1 VSVESVAFIVLS
13 VLAVTSAL
21 VVVLPLFRNV
31 IVCAL
36 ALALNL
42 ISIAGF
48 FFLLQAQFI
57 GFLQVIVYA
66 GAIMVLIL
74 FVLMLLNIQDERH
87 LGRSGLF
94 QRVLGPLLALCFV
107 AIVVSAV
114 VMPNGATSFPEA
126 GEGFGTVGALG
137 LDLFTRFFYPFEA
150 ISLLLV
156 VAMIGAVLLAKR
168 RL

>member
-1 VSVESVAFIVLS
+1 MEAVAFV
-13 VLAVTSAL
+13 VLATLALASAL
-21 VVVLPLFRNV
+21 VVVLPLFKNV
-31 IVCAL
+31 VICAL

-42 ISIAGF
+42 MSIAGL
-48 FFLLQAQFI
+48 FFLLDAQFI

-74 FVLMLLNIQDERH
+74 FVLMLLNLHDERH
-87 LGRSGLF
+87 FGRTGFF
-94 QRVLGPLLALCFV
+94 QRILGPLLGVAFLALL
-107 AIVVSAV
+107 VS
-114 VMPNGATSFPEA
+114 GATLSAGGRGFPEI

-137 LDLFTRFFYPFEA
+137 LDLFTRFFYPFEV

>member
-1 VSVESVAFIVLS
+1 MEAVAFV
-13 VLAVTSAL
+13 VLATLALASAL
-21 VVVLPLFRNV
+21 VVVLPLFKNV
-31 IVCAL
+31 VICAL

-42 ISIAGF
+42 LSIAGL

-74 FVLMLLNIQDERH
+74 FVLMLLNIDEER
-87 LGRSGLF
+87 RIRTSGSV
-94 QRVLGPLLALCFV
+94 QKTLGPILAVLFA
-107 AIVVSAV
+107 AIVGWSVWGASDGAGFPQASAD
-114 VMPNGATSFPEA
+114 
-126 GEGFGTVGALG
+126 FGTVRELG
-137 LDLFTRFFYPFEA
+137 LELFGRFYYPFEA

-156 VAMIGAVLLAKR
+156 VAMVGAVLLAKR

>member
-1 VSVESVAFIVLS
+1 MEWVAFIVLS
-13 VLAVTSAL
+13 VLAVATAL
-21 VVVLPLFRNV
+21 VVILPVFRNAV
-31 IVCAL
+31 VSAL

-42 ISIAGF
+42 VCMAGF
-48 FFLLQAQFI
+48 FFLLESQFI

-74 FVLMLLNIQDERH
+74 FVLMLLNIHDEKH
-87 LGRSGLF
+87 LGPSGFF
-94 QRVLGPLLALCFV
+94 QRYLGPLLAVLFAAV
-107 AIVVSAV
+107 IISAV
-114 VMPNGATSFPEA
+114 LIRSNGGSFPPPQ
-126 GEGFGTVGALG
+126 EGFGTVEALG